1 MTQPIAERMIR
12 RGERGSITVMSIGF
26 LLLLG
31 ALTVVVVNASAAFLQ
46 RQELNNLADG
56 AALAAADGLDAAAF
70 YEQREV
76 VLSAPDVESLV
87 THYISGSEARITALE
102 VDGDRVRV
110 QLARPMDLPL
120 VPPGWIARTVVVAD
134 ADSWLR
140 RDP

>member
-1 MTQPIAERMIR
+1 MTE

-70 YEQREV
+70 YERRQV
-76 VLSAPDVESLV
+76 VLSASDVRSLV
-87 THYISGSEARITALE
+87 TQHISSSDARLTALE
-102 VDGDRVRV
+102 VEGDRVYVR
-110 QLARPMDLPL
+110 LARPMDLPL
-120 VPPGWIARTVVVAD
+120 VPPGWMARTVVVAD
-134 ADSWLR
+134 ADAWLR
-140 RDP
+140 RAP

>member
-1 MTQPIAERMIR
+1 MTA

-26 LLLLG
+26 LLLIS

-56 AALAAADGLDAAAF
+56 TALAAADGLDAAAF
-70 YEQREV
+70 YERREV
-76 VLSAPDVESLV
+76 SLSKSDVRSLV
-87 THYISGSEARITALE
+87 EQHIAGSEARLTALE

-120 VPPGWIARTVVVAD
+120 VPPGWMARTVVVAD
-134 ADSWLR
+134 ADAWLR
-140 RDP
+140 RAP

>member
-1 MTQPIAERMIR
+1 MTA

-70 YEQREV
+70 YERREV
-76 VLSAPDVESLV
+76 LLSTSDVQSLV
-87 THYISGSEARITALE
+87 TQYIAGSEARLTVLE
-102 VDGDRVRV
+102 VAGDRVRV
-110 QLARPMDLPL
+110 RLARPMDLPL
-120 VPPGWIARTVVVAD
+120 VPPGWVDRTVVVAD
-134 ADSWLR
+134 ADAWLR
-140 RDP
+140 RAP

>member
-1 MTQPIAERMIR
+1 MTERR
-12 RGERGSITVMSIGF
+12 VERGSITVMSIGF

-31 ALTVVVVNASAAFLQ
+31 TLTVVVVNASAAFLQ

-76 VLSAPDVESLV
+76 ALSAPDVESLV
-87 THYISGSEARITALE
+87 AGYLAGSQARVTALE

-110 QLARPMDLPL
+110 ELARPMNLPL
-120 VPPGWIARTVVVAD
+120 VPPGWVSRTVVVAEAD
-134 ADSWLR
+134 AWLR
-140 RDP
+140 RAP

>member
-1 MTQPIAERMIR
+1 MTA

-70 YEQREV
+70 YERREV
-76 VLSAPDVESLV
+76 LLSTTDVRALV
-87 THYISGSEARITALE
+87 TQHIAGSEARLTVLE
-102 VDGDRVRV
+102 IAGDRVRV
-110 QLARPMDLPL
+110 RLARPMDLPL
-120 VPPGWIARTVVVAD
+120 VPPGWVNRTVVVAD
-134 ADSWLR
+134 ADAWLR
-140 RDP
+140 RAP